1 MRSLMNTLPKVA
13 IICANYNY
21 GKYIIP
27 AIESIR
33 NQTYSGSLRLYVID
47 DGSTDDSW
55 EKICR
60 QKTSRPGY
68 SDDFLHIKKIENSG
82 ASVARMGRYYRGS

>member
-1 MRSLMNTLPKVA
+1 MLPKVA

-21 GKYIIP
+21 SKYIIS

-33 NQTYSGSLRLYVID
+33 QQTYFGPLRLYVVD

-55 EKICR
+55 EKICQ
-60 QKTSRPGY
+60 QKTCEPKIAKS
-68 SDDFLHIKKIENSG
+68 DFL
-82 ASVARMGRYYRGS
+82 